1 MFTDMNLLMPKKA
14 LVISE
19 DLMFWGPNTRK
30 SVLAERNSWG
40 GPTLIADVSE
50 LQSWALTNGVQW
62 SVWLDNVD
70 KGREPAWNCAVQPKN
85 NGWVSVKSDGTNGT
99 TKRWSR
105 RLVQV
110 SSSLSTQVSGKGATP
125 QGDGWLGS
133 DWAIRFDGFTIAM
146 GHRTTSR
153 TCDRLWP
160 CQGLMW
166 NTAGCC
172 NTYLGQ
178 YSLPWKS
185 WKDMTNVYPQF
196 GLDVETSWCFTVAG
210 ALTV

>member
-40 GPTLIADVSE
+40 VPTLIAEVSE
-50 LQSWALTNGVQW
+50 LQSWSLTNGVQW

-85 NGWVSVKSDGTNGT
+85 NGWVSVKSDGTNRT

-125 QGDGWLGS
+125 QGVMTEQWLGHPLRWLHHS
-133 DWAIRFDGFTIAM
+133 HGSPHHLQD
-146 GHRTTSR
+146 
-153 TCDRLWP
+153 LW
-160 CQGLMW
+160 
-166 NTAGCC
+166 
-172 NTYLGQ
+172 
-178 YSLPWKS
+178 
-185 WKDMTNVYPQF
+185 
-196 GLDVETSWCFTVAG
+196 
-210 ALTV
+210 